1 MALILALIARATAV
15 TSPVG
20 VSEITIGLLIGLL
33 VANVMGVPDTF
44 QPGVRTASVRVL
56 RLGSVLLGAQLSI
69 QEVLATGI
77 GALAVVIVAAAVAL
91 GLTALLGRV
100 MGLPPRLAVLIGI
113 GTAICGNS
121 AIAATAPV
129 IDADETEVSF
139 AVGTITVF
147 GMAAFLLYPLIGHTL
162 GMGEHLFGYW
172 AGAAVNDTSQA
183 TATGFAFSQTAGGI
197 ATVVQLTRN
206 TLLGPVLLVIGAMY
220 ARRTSRVPQ
229 PSSGRAPRLLTIVP
243 AFVLGFVVLAL
254 VNSVGGIPLAAQSP
268 IAFGAKLLI
277 LIALVGVGLQTN
289 VREVRHVG
297 LRPPYVGLASAVVM
311 SLTAIAL
318 IALVIGIHP

>member
-1 MALILALIARATAV
+1 M
-15 TSPVG
+15 
-20 VSEITIGLLIGLL
+20 
-33 VANVMGVPDTF
+33 
-44 QPGVRTASVRVL
+44 
-56 RLGSVLLGAQLSI
+56 
-69 QEVLATGI
+69 
-77 GALAVVIVAAAVAL
+77 VIVAAAVAL

-268 IAFGAKLLI
+268 IAFGANGHTHRPSRCRPSDERKGGAPRRTTTSICRPCICGRDEPHRHSPHCPCHRDPPLGQ
-277 LIALVGVGLQTN
+277 AVTPRA
-289 VREVRHVG
+289 VRFIEDWH
-297 LRPPYVGLASAVVM
+297 
-311 SLTAIAL
+311 
-318 IALVIGIHP
+318 